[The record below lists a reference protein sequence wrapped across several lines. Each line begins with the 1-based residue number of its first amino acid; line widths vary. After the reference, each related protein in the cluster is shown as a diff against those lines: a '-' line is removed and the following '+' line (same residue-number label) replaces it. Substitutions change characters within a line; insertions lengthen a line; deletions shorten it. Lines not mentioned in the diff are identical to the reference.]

1 MSIGKYDRNASYY
14 VRRRATILSML
25 SSLRGA
31 FAPVSANAIHMP
43 HRLDA
48 PHGCIPIRLRPF
60 RSEDDAQWN
69 EVRWRNEDWLA
80 PWESNDPQHAP
91 NLTFNT
97 WVQCMRKDEKAGVA
111 AIFAV
116 EYQMHIVG
124 QISLGAISYGSMR
137 TAVMGYWVDQR
148 YAGRGITPMAAA
160 LLADWALRDAS
171 GPRLHRLEIAILPQN
186 ERSKRVVNKIGA
198 HYEGV
203 RRRYMFIRGQWR
215 DHETYSLLEDD
226 TVLGFVTDLVS
237 RHAQEESSQK
247 T

>member
-1 MSIGKYDRNASYY
+1 
-14 VRRRATILSML
+14 
-25 SSLRGA
+25 
-31 FAPVSANAIHMP
+31 
-43 HRLDA
+43 
-48 PHGCIPIRLRPF
+48 
-60 RSEDDAQWN
+60 
-69 EVRWRNEDWLA
+69 
-80 PWESNDPQHAP
+80 
-91 NLTFNT
+91 
-97 WVQCMRKDEKAGVA
+97 
-111 AIFAV
+111 
-116 EYQMHIVG
+116 MHIVG